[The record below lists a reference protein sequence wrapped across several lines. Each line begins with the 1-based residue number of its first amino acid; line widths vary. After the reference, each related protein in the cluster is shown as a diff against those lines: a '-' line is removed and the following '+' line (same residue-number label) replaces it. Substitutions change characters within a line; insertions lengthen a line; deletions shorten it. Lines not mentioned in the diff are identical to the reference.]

1 MADFDTTWAWNFSG
15 PTTMSKAQSRPFTPR
30 EIAWDLTGFDGNT
43 TGSLRTHPGFKKV
56 HTFSFDKT
64 HTLQDVFPVTLTYD
78 SSTFYVGHVVVRT
91 GGGSTFFDLYL
102 SSDGTTYTHVG
113 GTHFHTVAATGL
125 EVDVQSY
132 GRFIYVLLRG
142 QTVRVAWLSNNS
154 PLTLT
159 VEAAGPGVPPRVET
173 QNDASGTS
181 PTGLGTISNVGGVA
195 SVTITAGGSGYTDT
209 APPTVTF
216 AAPSNPGRTATGYA
230 KCSGGVV
237 TEIVV
242 TDQGS
247 GYSSAPAITFSSG
260 AATATAVLD
269 PNATNGQSTRGRLAV
284 MVDESAVAGK
294 TLFKSGRYG
303 FAVQFLDSTTGRKT
317 QISETVQLTVPQT
330 TGNTDQNL
338 PIVVRVWFPSTYT
351 GGAWVRGSFDKALIY
366 RTVNQG
372 TGGSLYG
379 SGALHLD
386 HIITAP
392 ASTAVVVPASS
403 NLRVPDTQLVYQDT
417 FAGRTRA
424 DDVVPQGGV
433 GQFLGSTLFVSRILG
448 DTASQLTDNTTGV
461 TPFLPKPGVG
471 DLRWS
476 TTLDVQPE
484 NFSPFNRWVPT
495 TVGNEIIAMRRV
507 GPYMIGCSPDRMY
520 RIGRAGAF
528 IKVEEMHVG
537 YGCSGRQTIESV
549 GTMAYVICG
558 SGLKAVSAEGQLE
571 DVTSL
576 DNLLN
581 GEWLSGKSNLQ
592 MAFDAVGQC
601 LTILKP
607 CSAGG
612 DGEAACLWFGTN
624 RITMLQDLPFRHV
637 RSGNW
642 IVGGQ
647 TQRRAF
653 FTKRTTTGN
662 SGSVTTASFSIYV
675 VDHERSRSTGRN
687 LVDNTTTYA
696 SSSGAFTVNLVNND
710 LLDCAYYNIVTM
722 AKAVVTVTGNS
733 GVPLNEDVFTV
744 TVNAAEPLSFAPMTL
759 RWTGGNLGFQPQ
771 QGMPEFKDFFKMK
784 QITTGSAY
792 LEIVSNAASVPTGM
806 AWRSQVYRG
815 AETAVLA
822 TATPVD
828 RDGATVSTFS
838 TTSPPV
844 GDDMPAAPFGRHGVV
859 GAALSPSFFC
869 FASGLD
875 MRLLAFSASGRI
887 LDSERRRI

>member
-1 MADFDTTWAWNFSG
+1 
-15 PTTMSKAQSRPFTPR
+15 
-30 EIAWDLTGFDGNT
+30 
-43 TGSLRTHPGFKKV
+43 
-56 HTFSFDKT
+56 
-64 HTLQDVFPVTLTYD
+64 
-78 SSTFYVGHVVVRT
+78 
-91 GGGSTFFDLYL
+91 
-102 SSDGTTYTHVG
+102 
-113 GTHFHTVAATGL
+113 
-125 EVDVQSY
+125 
-132 GRFIYVLLRG
+132 
-142 QTVRVAWLSNNS
+142 
-154 PLTLT
+154 
-159 VEAAGPGVPPRVET
+159 
-173 QNDASGTS
+173 
-181 PTGLGTISNVGGVA
+181 
-195 SVTITAGGSGYTDT
+195 
-209 APPTVTF
+209 
-216 AAPSNPGRTATGYA
+216 
-230 KCSGGVV
+230 
-237 TEIVV
+237 
-242 TDQGS
+242 
-247 GYSSAPAITFSSG
+247 
-260 AATATAVLD
+260 
-269 PNATNGQSTRGRLAV
+269 
-284 MVDESAVAGK
+284 MVDKSAVAGK

-338 PIVVRVWFPSTYT
+338 PIVVRVFFPATHT
-351 GGAWVRGSFDKALIY
+351 GGSWVRGSFDKALIY

-653 FTKRTTTGN
+653 FTKRTTKGLP
-662 SGSVTTASFSIYV
+662 SSATTKSFSIFV
-675 VDHERSRSTGRN
+675 VNHERTGSVGSLVGGPGGYEPSTQVISIGDFQDCVAYGVTDGTRVVIDSSLP
-687 LVDNTTTYA
+687 LVGPQQEQWSADPLQTTPNTHWSIA
-696 SSSGAFTVNLVNND
+696 P
-710 LLDCAYYNIVTM
+710 IVM
-722 AKAVVTVTGNS
+722 
-733 GVPLNEDVFTV
+733 
-744 TVNAAEPLSFAPMTL
+744 

-792 LEIVSNAASVPTGM
+792 LEIISNAVSVPTGM
-806 AWRSQVYRG
+806 AWRAEVYRG

-828 RDGATVSTFS
+828 RDGVTVSTFA
-838 TTSPPV
+838 TTNPPV